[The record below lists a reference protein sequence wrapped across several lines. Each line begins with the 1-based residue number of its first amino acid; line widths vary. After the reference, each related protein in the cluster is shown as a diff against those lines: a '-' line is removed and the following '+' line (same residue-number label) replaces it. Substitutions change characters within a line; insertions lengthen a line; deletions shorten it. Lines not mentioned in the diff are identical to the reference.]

1 MGNQNRTGTTYLSSR
16 PKLILRIFIDTLITS
31 TLAFGGGFVV
41 LNMIRDKFCRKYGWI
56 TEDEVT
62 DLIALA
68 QSSPGTI
75 AGNALMLVGYTVAG
89 FWGSVAAM
97 VGSIIPPLL
106 IISLVSVFYDSLRD
120 SAAVVYL
127 LRGLQT
133 AVGAVIASLC
143 IDMMDNATKRARDIP
158 ALVIC
163 ALSLLCSFVFNVHA
177 IYIIVVGALLGMI
190 VTLIR
195 EKSRKGEKK

>member
-1 MGNQNRTGTTYLSSR
+1 MNKPERGQLPDASSR
-16 PKLILRIFIDTLITS
+16 PRLILRIFIDTLITS
-31 TLAFGGGFVV
+31 TLAFGGGFVI
-41 LNMIRDKFCRKYGWI
+41 LNMIRDKFCLKYGWLS
-56 TEDEVT
+56 EDEVT

-97 VGSIIPPLL
+97 VGSIIPPLF
-106 IISLVSVFYDSLRD
+106 IISLVSVFYTTLRD
-120 SAAVVYL
+120 SVAVVYL

-133 AVGAVIASLC
+133 AVGAVIISLC
-143 IDMMDNATKRARDIP
+143 IDMIDNATKRGRDLA

-163 ALSLLCSFVFNVHA
+163 ALSLICSFIFNVHA
-177 IYIIVVGALLGMI
+177 IYIIVAGALLGMI

-195 EKSRKGEKK
+195 EKGRRGEKK